1 MWRVAALSAAVALA
15 ASDVCE
21 DDGVC
26 LLSLRQQVRT
36 VSSDGANQ
44 PTHFK
49 ELFLQVKQRRA
60 ALADWQRRT
69 EILRNNVLHSADPS
83 FHGLIKSG
91 GMDDF
96 IKTQKDSDDACH
108 AKQLEAKRS
117 LDGLL
122 HTVKELTAEIEAET
136 AVVTGN
142 TETLEDA
149 LDKKKEAEDN
159 RGKCNDDCDT
169 KNKEA
174 LKTELGKIQEEL
186 DEMKNIANPE
196 VRSGVKFDVD
206 YAEEAKKAAEEER
219 KKAAAAVGTLSE
231 KDQAKVLKDQTGK
244 TALIQTNQVLENLA
258 AVVMNAGK
266 CKAFSAIVARVEDQ
280 YNLGLAR
287 TDCDDKREELQK
299 EFTKAYLAIA
309 DMYDRKNQEI
319 KEELDAC
326 KAKCEGNFEEKDE
339 VVKGQIKDATEAIAK
354 AKDTLEDLEPMLE
367 AAKNSLAKLREHV
380 DKMEKTCEVGGD
392 VSEHLKKI
400 RELITAL
407 DECPGKNDFKL
418 DIPEWTPKTPSL
430 IASASAA
437 KHAAPTR

>member
-1 MWRVAALSAAVALA
+1 MWRLAALSAVVAFA

-26 LLSLRQQVRT
+26 LLSLRQQVRS
-36 VSSDGANQ
+36 VASEFSEA
-44 PTHFK
+44 PHFK
-49 ELFLQVKQRRA
+49 ELFLQVRERRA
-60 ALADWQRRT
+60 VLADWQRRT
-69 EILRNNVLHSADPS
+69 ESLRTSVFADPS
-83 FHGLIKSG
+83 FKGLIKSG

-96 IKTQKDSDDACH
+96 IKAQEGSDDACH
-108 AKQLEAKRS
+108 SKQLEAKRS

-122 HTVKELTAEIEAET
+122 HTVKELSAEIEAET

-149 LDKKKEAEDN
+149 LDKKKEATD
-159 RGKCNDDCDT
+159 KKTQCNDVCDK
-169 KNKEA
+169 KNKED
-174 LKTELGKIQEEL
+174 LKYELGKIQEEL

-206 YAEEAKKAAEEER
+206 YAAEAKKAAEEER

-244 TALIQTNQVLENLA
+244 TALLQTGHQMVLENLA
-258 AVVMNAGK
+258 AVVMDAGK
-266 CKAFSAIVARVEDQ
+266 CQAFAAAVARVEEQ
-280 YNLGLAR
+280 HHLGLER
-287 TDCDDKREELQK
+287 SDCDDKRAELQK

-326 KAKCEGNFEEKDE
+326 KEKCEGDFEEKDE
-339 VVKGQIKDATEAIAK
+339 VVKGQIKAATEAIAK

-367 AAKNSLAKLREHV
+367 AAKKSLAKLREHV
-380 DKMEKTCEVGGD
+380 DKMEKSCEIGGD

-430 IASASAA
+430 IASATAA
-437 KHAAPTR
+437 KHASPTR